1 MKRAEMAGAIFEVLG
16 GILSATEFRLKK
28 SEDGFARKISGGKQV
43 LGVPLW
49 DYHPDFEFSLN
60 ICIRLDAVEATFH
73 RFSGS
78 PANYHRM
85 SFTMIARL
93 EQFTGGPPRYKVRS
107 VEDAAYVGQLLS
119 SDIRDKIVTFFREN
133 ETVTDLDRTVN
144 IEHPGID
151 VTQNPSGAMH
161 AIILAR
167 LAGNKGFEKLVSKHQ
182 AEMQLAPG
190 AQHPFNHLVDY
201 LRML

>member
-85 SFTMIARL
+85 SFTMTARL
-93 EQFTGGPPRYKVRS
+93 EQFTGNPPRYKVRS
-107 VEDAAYVGQLLS
+107 VEDAAYRFSGRVGA
-119 SDIRDKIVTFFREN
+119 V
-133 ETVTDLDRTVN
+133 
-144 IEHPGID
+144 
-151 VTQNPSGAMH
+151 SGAVPH
-161 AIILAR
+161 ISIKIRRDGNRDAISIRAR
-167 LAGNKGFEKLVSKHQ
+167 NRPRPGF
-182 AEMQLAPG
+182 APG
-190 AQHPFNHLVDY
+190 FTPLPPIIGPASGQPVAQSGRHPFEC
-201 LRML
+201 RAARE